1 MAKVKKLQP
10 QMLGLFLVADL
21 HSWLV
26 LVTKLV
32 QINETLTASWALISE
47 RWAEPDIAALMESW
61 QVPGQ
66 TTLSFDGIKVTINN
80 GPIVLRSQI
89 FLKNISEK

>member
-1 MAKVKKLQP
+1 MAKVKMLQP

-80 GPIVLRSQI
+80 DQLSWEAKS
-89 FLKNISEK
+89 FKEH